1 MIALE
6 APLVDAH
13 NTRQCQ
19 TAILTKNMAEEGGF
33 PLAARADWKGDE
45 PGRLFLELPLYNWLV
60 IVLFRMLGDLD
71 LAGKLVSIALWAL
84 AFWLN
89 HRLLHRTLPPG
100 PAHWGDLLFV
110 LSPLSL
116 FFGQAFMP
124 EMLIMTLALGI
135 VLTFLRYQETGA
147 MPWLILCMA
156 ISLVAVTVKANEVS
170 HLFVLIAILAFAKE
184 GWPCLIRIRYWIFV
198 ALLALIS
205 NFYGA
210 YMTEVNA
217 TSFPEWTGA
226 ELRHGFFG
234 SLNARLS
241 WLPYARSFSYLF
253 LLLLTP
259 VAAVTAF
266 LGMWRVFRKRRAL
279 LYLFWLLSLVFFYM
293 VWGPGTSFAHS
304 YYNLPSLPVACAFFG
319 IGTNFAVAWGRHSL
333 PRLGR
338 LPVGNSRCAVKKAQT
353 WISVGIVLLLITGS
367 VAGSL
372 VLFWPDRSVREAAKA
387 LKRIVAGRQGFVLC
401 YPNHTA
407 YGPGYIHYTTLFHC
421 AGIRGW
427 NENPKWSSTER
438 ARILEKC
445 RWVIELR
452 YLAEDQMPLRSL
464 TIFSNRPKRLLN
476 TQRIREDPA
485 FHQVEECSRYLI
497 WERTSD
503 SP

>member
-1 MIALE
+1 
-6 APLVDAH
+6 
-13 NTRQCQ
+13 
-19 TAILTKNMAEEGGF
+19 
-33 PLAARADWKGDE
+33 
-45 PGRLFLELPLYNWLV
+45 
-60 IVLFRMLGDLD
+60 LGDLD
-71 LAGKLVSIALWAL
+71 PAGKLVSLALWAL

-100 PAHWGDLLFV
+100 PARWGDLLFA

-135 VLTFLRYQETGA
+135 VLAFLRYQETGA
-147 MPWLILCMA
+147 ISWLILCMG

-170 HLFVLIAILAFAKE
+170 HLFVLIAILAFIKE
-184 GWPCLIRIRYWIFV
+184 GWPCLIRGRYWVFV
-198 ALLALIS
+198 TLLALVTHL
-205 NFYGA
+205 YGT
-210 YMTEVNA
+210 YMTGVNA
-217 TSFPEWTGA
+217 VSFPEWAGA
-226 ELRHGFFG
+226 ELRRGFFG
-234 SLNARLS
+234 SLDVRMS
-241 WLPYARSFSYLF
+241 WLPYARSFCYIS

-259 VAAVTAF
+259 AAAAMAF
-266 LGMWRVFRKRRAL
+266 LGVLRIFRKRQAH
-279 LYLFWLLSLVFFYM
+279 LYLFWLLALVFFYM

-304 YYNLPSLPVACAFFG
+304 YYNLPSLPVGCAFFG
-319 IGTNFAVAWGRHSL
+319 IGTHLTIAWMRNSL

-338 LPVGNSRCAVKKAQT
+338 LRVGNSYCAAKKAQT
-353 WISVGIVLLLITGS
+353 WVSAGILLLLVMGS
-367 VAGSL
+367 AAGSL
-372 VLFWPDRSVREAAKA
+372 VLFWPDRSAREGARA

-421 AGIRGW
+421 AGVRGW
-427 NENPKWSSTER
+427 NENPKWSSAER

-445 RWVIELR
+445 RWIIELR

-464 TIFSNRPKRLLN
+464 TIFSHRPKRLLN

-497 WERTSD
+497 WERASD
-503 SP
+503 SPRSSP